1 MFNLKSKTFW
11 KYALIILLFP
21 AVVNFLLF
29 QYKLPWVFGTSD
41 NWLSFWGNYTG
52 GLISAFVAYFI
63 ANSQIEK
70 QQIINEHERIIAQLP
85 SLMRI
90 RIELNKYILELR
102 RVNQERDILLL
113 GERLRADSDIQSE
126 GDPDLRAY
134 TILLFKEESYSLL
147 EKIENDDLHIKLIS
161 CFEFYDDFSKTIS
174 FDTDIYKEGE
184 VGQIQ
189 TISKK
194 QIAWHSFLEEDK
206 LSFFQSVLKEV
217 YEEIGVIQEKKK
229 KYLEK
234 PQSKS

>member
-1 MFNLKSKTFW
+1 MFDLKRKTFW
-11 KYALIILLFP
+11 SYALIILIFP

-29 QYKLPWVFGTSD
+29 QSKLPWVFGTAD

-102 RVNQERDILLL
+102 RVDQENVFVLTENVKADFGIQDE
-113 GERLRADSDIQSE
+113 GPFLRK
-126 GDPDLRAY
+126 Y
-134 TILLFKEESYSLL
+134 TILLFKEENYSLL
-147 EKIENDDLHIKLIS
+147 EKIEDNDLHIKLIR

-174 FDTDIYKEGE
+174 LDMYSNK
-184 VGQIQ
+184 
-189 TISKK
+189 
-194 QIAWHSFLEEDK
+194 EDK
-206 LSFFQSVLKEV
+206 LYQMQTKSKKEIAWSSFLDEDKLNFFESVIEEV
-217 YEEIGVIQEKKK
+217 NEKIATIQEKKQK
-229 KYLEK
+229 HLEK
-234 PQSKS
+234 PQRKR

>member
-1 MFNLKSKTFW
+1 MFNLKSLSVW

-21 AVVNFLLF
+21 VVVNFLLF

-102 RVNQERDILLL
+102 RVDQENVLVLTENVKAEPD
-113 GERLRADSDIQSE
+113 GPFLRK
-126 GDPDLRAY
+126 Y
-134 TILLFKEESYSLL
+134 TILLFKEENYSLL
-147 EKIENDDLHIKLIS
+147 EKIEDDDLHIKLIK

-174 FDTDIYKEGE
+174 LDMYSNK
-184 VGQIQ
+184 
-189 TISKK
+189 
-194 QIAWHSFLEEDK
+194 EDK
-206 LSFFQSVLKEV
+206 LYQMQTKSKKEIAWSSFLDEDKLNFFESVIEEV
-217 YEEIGVIQEKKK
+217 NEEIATIQEKKK
-229 KYLEK
+229 TK
-234 PQSKS
+234 

>member
-1 MFNLKSKTFW
+1 MFNLKSLVFW

-21 AVVNFLLF
+21 VVVNFMLF
-29 QYKLPWVFGTSD
+29 QRQLPWVFGTAD

-70 QQIINEHERIIAQLP
+70 QRIINQHEKTIAQLP

-102 RVNQERDILLL
+102 RVNQERAVFVLTEDIK
-113 GERLRADSDIQSE
+113 GDFDIQAE
-126 GDPDLRAY
+126 GPFLSKY
-134 TILLFKEESYSLL
+134 TILLFKEENYSLL
-147 EKIENDDLHIKLIS
+147 EKIEDDDLHIKLIS

-174 FDTDIYKEGE
+174 LDMYSNKDDNFY
-184 VGQIQ
+184 QMQ

-194 QIAWHSFLEEDK
+194 QNVWERF
-206 LSFFQSVLKEV
+206 
-217 YEEIGVIQEKKK
+217 YEESQLSIFEQVLDEVSKEIADIQKKK
-229 KYLEK
+229 EK
-234 PQSKS
+234 ENTTRY